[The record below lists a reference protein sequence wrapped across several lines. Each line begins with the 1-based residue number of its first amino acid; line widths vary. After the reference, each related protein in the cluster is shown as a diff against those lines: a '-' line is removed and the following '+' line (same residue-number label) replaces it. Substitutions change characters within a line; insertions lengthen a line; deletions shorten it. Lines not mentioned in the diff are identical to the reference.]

1 MDKRT
6 LTLTIDVSPGTD
18 PEDVITDINA
28 AILCRMEEDTEQIL
42 AWQWRSDKDHNGNH
56 LWDEIVMGARRQVS
70 ADRAAGLDIYRP
82 EAWNAFAD
90 EWMPSDPASLLHIP
104 EVAEWRA
111 LAARCVPG
119 HSDPDHWAVYEA
131 IGSLYM
137 DIALK
142 MEG

>member
-1 MDKRT
+1 MAHDNLPEHAYDRPDYHGT
-6 LTLTIDVSPGTD
+6 PWPGSPEARSYFTSGEWDD
-18 PEDVITDINA
+18 PDA
-28 AILCRMEEDTEQIL
+28 
-42 AWQWRSDKDHNGNH
+42 RSYFASGE
-56 LWDEIVMGARRQVS
+56 WDEIVKGARRQVA
-70 ADRAAGLDIYRP
+70 ADRAAGLDTHRP
-82 EAWNAFAD
+82 EAWDAFAD
-90 EWMPSDPASLLHIP
+90 EWMPSNPASLLHIP

-142 MEG
+142 TKEGDDQ